1 MNEHSDDPVVPTND
15 HAAVRRMVEAV
26 VASVE
31 ARTGL
36 LWRCLFALA
45 VVAAVWGLGW
55 SAWRIGAEG
64 VGVLGVTN
72 DVPWGLDIVHFVFW
86 IGLGHAGT
94 LISAVLLLTGQHWRS
109 PIARG
114 AELMTLCAVV
124 CAAIF
129 PVVHVGR
136 IWMAWMVSPLPE
148 VSGVWPDLSSP
159 LVWDVLAVSTYFSLS
174 VLYWGMGLVPDCAVL
189 RDRCSS
195 PWRRRLYGVL
205 SLGWNGSG
213 RQWTVYERC
222 SVLLAVVLTPLVV
235 SVHSVVS
242 FDFAVTQVHGWHET
256 MFPPYFVAGAILS
269 GMAMVQLILLTVRK
283 LSPAAV
289 GGHITPR
296 VVGMTSRFV
305 LGLSLVMAVMYFW
318 EAGTALLSG
327 GNAWGMM
334 AARCGDPVF
343 WMMAACNVVVPQL
356 FWVKR
361 WRRSPWVVVPVAC
374 CVLVGMWSE
383 RWLIVVRSLE
393 HGLWKAMD
401 SQYVPT
407 SVDVAMAVGAL
418 GLFVAMYMGMMKV
431 APFFS
436 LCEMRS
442 HLQSGVK
449 EPVGGGDVGAERAMV
464 KNPGEVP
471 EESGGGTFFA
481 FGDEDGLL
489 RAVKSVTAANGMHVV
504 AVSAP
509 YPCEAVR
516 LDEAWHG
523 GVTRRRRLS
532 VWGVCGGGIG
542 VAVVVGWLYVTQVL
556 ADPLVVQGRVQG
568 WGMWP
573 GYVPGIFEGML
584 LGAGLA
590 LVFGFLVEGGF
601 LSRRRGMFGEVEEG
615 VIRTEEGC
623 DFVMQVPGC
632 SRSLVTALLEAEG
645 MSYTVLCRDAGEGE
659 ESAGGDRVDGRE
671 AEGR

>member
-1 MNEHSDDPVVPTND
+1 MNEHSDDHVASPND
-15 HAAVRRMVEAV
+15 HVAVRRMVETV

-36 LWRCLFALA
+36 LWKCLFVLA

-55 SAWRIGAEG
+55 SAWRIGTEG

-94 LISAVLLLTGQHWRS
+94 LISSVLLLTGQHWRS

-136 IWMAWMVSPLPE
+136 IWMAWMVSPLPD

-174 VLYWGMGLVPDCAVL
+174 VLYWMMGLVPDCAVL

-195 PWRRRLYGVL
+195 PWRRKLYGVL
-205 SLGWNGSG
+205 SLGWSGSG
-213 RQWTVYERC
+213 RQWAVYERC

-242 FDFAVTQVHGWHET
+242 FDFAATQVHGWHET

-269 GMAMVQLILLTVRK
+269 GMAMVQLILLAVRR
-283 LSPAAV
+283 LSPPAV
-289 GGHITPR
+289 GVHISPR

-305 LGLSLVMAVMYFW
+305 LGLGLVMAVMYFW
-318 EAGTALLSG
+318 EVGAALLSG
-327 GNAWGMM
+327 GDAWQMM
-334 AARCGDPVF
+334 GTRCGDTMFLV
-343 WMMAACNVVVPQL
+343 MLVCNVVAPQL
-356 FWVKR
+356 YWVKR

-374 CVLVGMWSE
+374 CVLLGMWSE

-393 HGLWKAMD
+393 HGLMKAMD
-401 SQYVPT
+401 SLYVPT
-407 SVDVAMAVGAL
+407 MVDVAMAVGAL
-418 GLFVAMYMGMMKV
+418 GLFVAMYMALTKV

-442 HLQSGVK
+442 HLKSGGKAVASSFDSASGAIVSK
-449 EPVGGGDVGAERAMV
+449 DSRQAAVMDEVLLAFEDEEALLLAMDAVRAPGSADLVVQGNPGCGGDVA
-464 KNPGEVP
+464 
-471 EESGGGTFFA
+471 
-481 FGDEDGLL
+481 
-489 RAVKSVTAANGMHVV
+489 

-509 YPCEAVR
+509 YPCEALR
-516 LDEAWHG
+516 QDEARRG
-523 GVTRRRRLS
+523 GGLRARRLS
-532 VWGVCGGGIG
+532 VWGSCGG
-542 VAVVVGWLYVTQVL
+542 VAGMALVLGWLYVTQLL
-556 ADPLVVQGRVQG
+556 ADPLVTQGRVQG

-573 GYVPGIFEGML
+573 GYIPGIFEGAL

-590 LVFGFLVEGGF
+590 LVLGFLVEGGF
-601 LSRRRGMFGEVEEG
+601 VFGHRSGAVDEG
-615 VIRTEEGC
+615 VCVEVGVEGG
-623 DFVMQVPGC
+623 FLMQVAG
-632 SRSLVTALLEAEG
+632 LALDEVAVRLRAVGVPYEILKIEK
-645 MSYTVLCRDAGEGE
+645 
-659 ESAGGDRVDGRE
+659 GGG
-671 AEGR
+671 A